1 MKLSR
6 PPRRVLVV
14 CLRRLGDVLLC
25 TALIRSLRR
34 AWPQARIEV
43 LVNASSAAALQGNP
57 DIDALIVQPE
67 SPRFGDALRLAA
79 RILRRYDLA
88 ASTLYNDRP
97 FLYGWLASR
106 TLVSVVPPLTEPG
119 AGWKRRL
126 CSAWRLLDGKRVH
139 AVDQY
144 LQLADA
150 LEVPRVPE
158 VVPPRPV
165 DASALVAAMGEGWDA
180 ASYAVIHPSPLYRYK
195 AWTVEG
201 WRALLVHL
209 VGRGLR
215 VRLSG
220 GPSEGERALVARILD
235 GLTAEQR
242 AQVDDLSGRLP
253 FAALTPL
260 IERCAVFVGPD
271 TSVTHL
277 AAATGAPVVALFGP
291 SHPVAWGPWPQRW
304 SGGAASPWVLKA
316 PLQQAGNVWLVQ
328 GEGDCVP
335 CLQEGCE
342 RRLDSRA
349 DCLDG
354 LAARRVLEVVDAA
367 LDGRRGASIP
377 IRPLPA
383 AAVPAGT

>member
-6 PPRRVLVV
+6 PPRRVLVL
-14 CLRRLGDVLLC
+14 CLRRLGDVLLSS
-25 TALIRSLRR
+25 ALIRTVRR

-43 LVNASSAAALQGNP
+43 MVNASSAAALQGNP

-67 SPRFGDALRLAA
+67 SPRRSQELVLLARLFQ
-79 RILRRYDLA
+79 RYDLA
-88 ASTLYNDRP
+88 ISTLYNDRP
-97 FLYGWLASR
+97 FFFGRLASR
-106 TLVSVVPPLTEPG
+106 RFVSVVPPPTEPG
-119 AGWKRRL
+119 AAWKRRL
-126 CSAWRLLDGKRVH
+126 CSAWCLLDGKRVH

-150 LEVPRVPE
+150 LELPRVPE
-158 VVPPRPV
+158 VVAPRPH
-165 DASALVAAMGEGWDA
+165 DDA
-180 ASYAVIHPSPLYRYK
+180 ALRDALGPGWQDARWAVVHPSPLYRYK
-195 AWTVEG
+195 AWTAEG
-201 WRALLVHL
+201 WRAVIAHL
-209 VGRGLR
+209 AGRGLR

-220 GPSEGERALVARILD
+220 GPSEAERALAARLLE
-235 GLTAEQR
+235 GLEPALR
-242 AQVDDLSGRLP
+242 AQVDDLTGRLP

-260 IERCAVFVGPD
+260 VEGAAVFVGPD

-277 AAATGAPVVALFGP
+277 ASATGVPVVALLGP

-304 SGGAASPWVLKA
+304 PGPGASPWILKA
-316 PLQQAGNVWLVQ
+316 PLQQAGNVWLLQ

-354 LAARRVLEVVDAA
+354 LAAARVIQAIDAA
-367 LDGRRGASIP
+367 LDGRRGAPIA
-377 IRPLPA
+377 IRPLPSA
-383 AAVPAGT
+383 APAGT